1 MAADRDMQLL
11 SQTKLNRQKE
21 RETRVDVSD
30 DVLDDYEYKIVPVEW
45 FDALEGIEETT
56 RQELNF
62 KLARV
67 RNQF

>member
-21 RETRVDVSD
+21 RETRFDVSD

-56 RQELNF
+56 RKELNF

-67 RNQF
+67 RN